1 MVDFTVPF
9 IKDEPLRVL
18 MLVTP
23 LTEYN
28 QKVPVIVGTNI
39 IRYFTA
45 ASSDDN
51 MTVPEC
57 WKVAFSSICNN
68 HIGIVK
74 AKHKVVL
81 QPMESKTI
89 SGFTWKSKVFESAV
103 TVPAENGSSSR
114 VTVCPRVVRLD
125 KPGTSARIPVRI
137 CNLSAEVVTIAPKS
151 PICEL
156 KEVTVLRSA
165 DITSKSSGT
174 CTANVQQQTASSA
187 KDTSADINLADS
199 CLSEEQKKHANKFL
213 SQWQHIFSRRPT
225 DLGHTKTVQHERH
238 LDNEQPFN
246 EPYRHSPPTLIQEV
260 REHLREMLQIAPSA
274 QMW

>member
-1 MVDFTVPF
+1 MVSTITEEFLQQLDPQPTISSLEDFELDVRGAGGHSLPYKGYVMVDVTVPF
-9 IKDEPLRVL
+9 IKDELLKVP

-39 IRYFTA
+39 IRHFTA
-45 ASSDDN
+45 ASPDDGT
-51 MTVPEC
+51 TVPEG

-74 AKHKVVL
+74 ATHKVVL

-89 SGFTWKSKVFESAV
+89 TGFTRKSKDFESAL
-103 TVPAENGSSSR
+103 TEPAENGSSSR

-137 CNLSAEVVTIAPKS
+137 CNLSAKVVTISPKS

-174 CTANVQQQTASSA
+174 CNANIQQQTASSVE
-187 KDTSADINLADS
+187 DTPADINLADS
-199 CLSEEQKKHANKFL
+199 CL
-213 SQWQHIFSRRPT
+213 
-225 DLGHTKTVQHERH
+225 
-238 LDNEQPFN
+238 
-246 EPYRHSPPTLIQEV
+246 
-260 REHLREMLQIAPSA
+260 
-274 QMW
+274 